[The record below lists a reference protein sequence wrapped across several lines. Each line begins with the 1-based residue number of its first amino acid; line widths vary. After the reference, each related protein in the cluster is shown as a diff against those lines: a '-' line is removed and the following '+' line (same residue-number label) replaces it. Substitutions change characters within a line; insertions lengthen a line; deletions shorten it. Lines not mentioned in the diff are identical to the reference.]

1 MKTLTII
8 LSIFLLSTTI
18 TAQFS
23 EEQIESLAFIRLN
36 PCERAIWSCC
46 QSDRPT
52 FGQPTFCFERN
63 GCFGLQWLGA
73 GACSPRLINSIGVTI
88 ESTKKQIR
96 NRATGLR
103 SGFIPIFPANIPK
116 K

>member
-1 MKTLTII
+1 ML
-8 LSIFLLSTTI
+8 
-18 TAQFS
+18 
-23 EEQIESLAFIRLN
+23 ESMCYDWIVGADTRVGDVVI
-36 PCERAIWSCC
+36 
-46 QSDRPT
+46 
-52 FGQPTFCFERN
+52 
-63 GCFGLQWLGA
+63 GLQWLGA

-103 SGFIPIFPANIPK
+103 SGFIPIFPVANVPK